1 MPSTSL
7 IYRSS
12 SLYELAMLALYGR
25 HYGSRYRA
33 IAELVPNGSSVLDLC
48 CGPALLYHRYLRHKS
63 VRYTGLDV
71 NAEFIDRLTRRG
83 ASGQV
88 RDLRSEEALPE
99 ADYVIMQA
107 SLYHFLPDPS
117 PVMDRMLRAA
127 RRQVIVSEPIRNL
140 SSSDSRLAA
149 LVGKLLTDP
158 GVGNHS
164 QRFNE
169 ASLDQ
174 FFLRY
179 RSLVQQSFLVAG
191 GREKLYILSRR

>member
-1 MPSTSL
+1 MPSTSF

-140 SSSDSRLAA
+140 SSSDSRLVA

-158 GVGNHS
+158 GVGNHT

-169 ASLDQ
+169 TSLDQ
-174 FFLRY
+174 FFSRY
-179 RSLVQQSFLVAG
+179 RSLVQQSFLAAG

>member
-33 IAELVPNGSSVLDLC
+33 IAELVPNGSIVLDLC

-179 RSLVQQSFLVAG
+179 RSLVQQSFLAAG

>member
-1 MPSTSL
+1 
-7 IYRSS
+7 
-12 SLYELAMLALYGR
+12 
-25 HYGSRYRA
+25 
-33 IAELVPNGSSVLDLC
+33 
-48 CGPALLYHRYLRHKS
+48 
-63 VRYTGLDV
+63 V
-71 NAEFIDRLTRRG
+71 NSEFIDRLTSRG
-83 ASGQV
+83 ATGQV
-88 RDLRSEEALPE
+88 WDLRSDKALPD

-117 PVMDRMLRAA
+117 PIMDRMLRAA
-127 RRQVIVSEPIRNL
+127 RRQVIVSEPVRNL
-140 SSSDSRLAA
+140 SSSNSRLLA

-174 FFLRY
+174 FFSRY

>member
-1 MPSTSL
+1 MAVTSF

-88 RDLRSEEALPE
+88 QDLRSEQALPE

-140 SSSDSRLAA
+140 SSSDSRLLA

-174 FFLRY
+174 FFSRY